1 MKTEYDIKD
10 TVWIHMGER
19 KLTKGRV
26 VEIIDLE
33 HLKEGH
39 DPDYELYII
48 EVQTGID
55 PVYEVRDF
63 AQISPDAQGP
73 IALFRRE
80 GLAGAN
86 RFLRKVGLPLP
97 QFEEWTESQ
106 KPAATKQIVMDGWQP
121 KPASGGTGTPP
132 NQGSGG
138 TPPGKKKKYYYKRKP
153 KKASV

>member
-1 MKTEYDIKD
+1 MKTEYNIKD

-33 HLKEGH
+33 HLNEKYN
-39 DPDYELYII
+39 PDYELYVI

-63 AQISPDAQGP
+63 GQISPDSQGP

-80 GLAGAN
+80 GLDGAN
-86 RFLRKVGLPLP
+86 RYLKKVGLPIP
-97 QFEEWTESQ
+97 QGFEEWNET
-106 KPAATKQIVMDGWQP
+106 KPSPAPKTNGVIRTDPLIVPM
-121 KPASGGTGTPP
+121 PP
-132 NQGSGG
+132 VS
-138 TPPGKKKKYYYKRKP
+138 KP
-153 KKASV
+153 KKKRYYRGKAKKPA